1 MTDGLVT
8 IEEIKSQA
16 KGHFFDNGASRFF
29 SSRYPQTGYRKGN
42 KAYFITSEQ
51 FKGLYEPDGKRL
63 YTIRQLDYTTGDV
76 DTVGDFNKL
85 TKSQAQTALKNL
97 IKSNS

>member
-1 MTDGLVT
+1 MDGIVT
-8 IEEIKSQA
+8 IQEIKSHTN
-16 KGHFFDNGASRFF
+16 GHFFDAGSTRFF
-29 SSRYPQTGYRKGN
+29 NSRYPQTGIRKGD

-51 FKGLYEPDGKRL
+51 FIGSEGHHAPRL
-63 YTIRQLDYTTGDV
+63 YTIRQLDYKTGDV

-97 IKSNS
+97 IKEV